1 MEIILDKK
9 SILAKGKVYIE
20 KFKDK
25 IFVIKYGGSSLDD
38 EHISNSIL
46 EDIVY
51 LHQQG
56 IKVVIIHGGANAIT
70 RLMQQKGK
78 IPEFIE
84 GFRVTDEETANIVDE
99 ALTGINADIVNKL
112 TTLGTKAVS
121 IISKERGVIRAK
133 RRKNSLEGDFTGDVD
148 SINTKPI
155 EDLLKKEII
164 PVISPVGI
172 GQDDKPYN
180 INADF
185 AGAEITIALKAEKL
199 ILLTNVKGI
208 MRDHIDEKSL
218 IPTLTE
224 KEIEE
229 MIKAGNISSGMIPKA
244 RACIKALFGQVGKVH
259 IISGRIKHSLLIEVL
274 TDKGIGTEIVH

>member
-20 KFKDK
+20 KFKGN
-25 IFVIKYGGSSLDD
+25 IFVIKYGGSNLDD

-112 TTLGTKAVS
+112 TTLGTGAVS
-121 IISKERGVIRAK
+121 IVSKERGVIRAK
-133 RRKNSLEGDFTGDVD
+133 RRENSLEGDFTGDVD

-155 EDLLKKEII
+155 EDSLKKEII

-185 AGAEITIALKAEKL
+185 AGAEIAIALKAEKL
-199 ILLTNVKGI
+199 ILLTNIKGI

-229 MIKAGNISSGMIPKA
+229 MVKSGNISSGMIPKS
-244 RACIKALFGQVGKVH
+244 RACIKALFGGVGKVH

-274 TDKGIGTEIVH
+274 TDKGIGTESVL

>member
-9 SILAKGKVYIE
+9 SILAKGRVYIK
-20 KFKDK
+20 KFKGK
-25 IFVIKYGGSSLDD
+25 IFVIKYGGSNLDD

-46 EDIVY
+46 EGIVY

-56 IKVVIIHGGANAIT
+56 IKVVIIHGGANIIT

-78 IPEFIE
+78 TPEFIE
-84 GFRVTDEETANIVDE
+84 GFRVTDEETANIVGE
-99 ALTGINADIVNKL
+99 ALTGINADIVDKL
-112 TTLGTKAVS
+112 TRLGTEAVS
-121 IISKERGVIRAK
+121 IISKEHGVIRAK
-133 RRKNSLEGDFTGDVD
+133 RRENSLEGDFAGDVD

-155 EDLLKKEII
+155 EDSLKKEII

-185 AGAEITIALKAEKL
+185 AGAEIAIALRAEKL

-208 MRDHIDEKSL
+208 MRDHINEKSL
-218 IPTLTE
+218 MPTLTE

-229 MIKAGNISSGMIPKA
+229 MIKAGSISSGMIPKA
-244 RACIKALFGQVGKVH
+244 RACIKALFGGVGKVH

-274 TDKGIGTEIVH
+274 TDEGIGTEIIL